1 MKKILFLVSTC
12 LLCLTLAACGG
23 NGEQKEPSKESKK
36 SDKYEYEYYE
46 VLNDGD
52 EETPNVEIK
61 YKDSKGKSHLEK
73 TTLDHVYEHILSDG
87 NKKPY
92 MIKDGKKIHVYRPPY
107 MMYGDDETEGKAVS
121 KDEVSK

>member
-121 KDEVSK
+121 KDELSK

>member
-61 YKDSKGKSHLEK
+61 YKDRKGKSHLEK

>member
-1 MKKILFLVSTC
+1 MKKILLLLSTC

-46 VLNDGD
+46 VLNDED
-52 EETPNVEIK
+52 TPNVEIK

-92 MIKDGKKIHVYRPPY
+92 IIKDGKKIHVYRPPY

>member
-1 MKKILFLVSTC
+1 MVLHIYNLKGVSVHEKDFIFSEHMFIMFNFSC
-12 LLCLTLAACGG
+12 VWG

-73 TTLDHVYEHILSDG
+73 QL
-87 NKKPY
+87 
-92 MIKDGKKIHVYRPPY
+92 
-107 MMYGDDETEGKAVS
+107 
-121 KDEVSK
+121 